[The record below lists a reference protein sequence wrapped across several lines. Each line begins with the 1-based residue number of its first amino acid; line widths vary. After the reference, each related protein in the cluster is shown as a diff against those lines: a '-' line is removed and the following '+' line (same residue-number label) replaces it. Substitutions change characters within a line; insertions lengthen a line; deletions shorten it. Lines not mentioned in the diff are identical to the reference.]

1 MEFQLS
7 RIDLMTVGSTS
18 MKSMKVLPN
27 PPNAKKMVQR
37 VAVADHSGVLT
48 CFQMKRSETVV
59 DFKTL
64 PGPKVERLELGG
76 AKGSL
81 QEKIFVSSGS
91 EVRGFTKRGKQ
102 FLMFETNLSDS
113 IKSMFVSGPDLH
125 ITGQYIYNM
134 YTNCQDTHFYLSCDK
149 INDMIGIPG
158 TGKDIF
164 PVLGCQDRV
173 LRVLSGS
180 ELLYEA
186 EVPGSPETLALFDI
200 MSGFGHNN
208 LIYGTKDGIIGLC
221 TVNKDN
227 PCHRWEIANS
237 NNLGGITAIDTYDV
251 NNDGVSELVI
261 ARDDGTVEVYSI
273 SEGQPKLITS
283 KNVSESITSI
293 GAGLITSAGHAD
305 VVVATYPGHVISL
318 TSQVK
323 SHVAQN
329 IISPSAKTKLD
340 DLKKDI
346 EDLKRQVLAEREKY
360 QKSAGSD
367 SAISAVVKFHVND
380 KFTLNPVDANYLLSI
395 EIQMPIE
402 NVLLQ
407 CDVPIDLLDVERNSA
422 VVSHSAC
429 DPEDKNYL
437 LATYRCQANTTR
449 LDVKVRSIEGQYG
462 TLQVYITPRIQPKTC
477 QLKQYQIKPLSL
489 HRRTHIIDSDRP
501 MNTLKLSGK
510 FSLGEVHSWIGYCIP
525 EVPDKC
531 PSGESIT
538 MFFQSTFLDTQL
550 ECNYRQGAVEFRSD
564 NISTISILKDVITK
578 LATQRK
584 IAVNITYELNEESIP
599 HSLRLIHPKLDE
611 QLLLAKK
618 VQLIDALK
626 ELSMHEPNLDF
637 LSPEYKDIIL
647 NADKLQA
654 AFKLQ
659 PCHLE
664 RLYGMITDLYID
676 KFKFKGLN
684 VKSKVPMLLEVL
696 DNYELETLVDFFEI
710 SAV

>member
-1 MEFQLS
+1 MELQLS
-7 RIDLMTVGSTS
+7 RIDLLTVGSTS
-18 MKSMKVLPN
+18 LKALKVLPN
-27 PPNAKKMVQR
+27 QPGKKIPQR
-37 VAVADHSGVLT
+37 LAVADHNGVLT
-48 CFQMKRSETVV
+48 CFQMKKSDVAV

-64 PGPKVERLELGG
+64 PGPKIDRLELGG
-76 AKGSL
+76 AVGSL
-81 QEKIFVSSGS
+81 QEKIFISSGS

-102 FLMFETNLSDS
+102 FLMFESNLSDS
-113 IKSMFVSGPDLH
+113 IKSMFVHGADLH
-125 ITGQYIYNM
+125 VTGQYIYNM
-134 YTNCQDTHFYLSCDK
+134 YHNCKDTHFYLSCDK
-149 INDMIGIPG
+149 INDMVGIPG
-158 TGKDIF
+158 TNQEIY

-186 EVPGSPETLALFDI
+186 EVPGAPETLALFDV

-208 LIYGTKDGIIGLC
+208 LVYGTRDGIIGLC
-221 TVNKDN
+221 TINKDN
-227 PCHRWEIANS
+227 PCHRWEIANI
-237 NNLGGITAIDTYDV
+237 NNLGGITAIDTYDI
-251 NNDGVSELVI
+251 NGDGVSELI
-261 ARDDGTVEVYSI
+261 AARDDGTVEIYTI
-273 SEGQPKLITS
+273 AEGQPKILTT
-283 KNVSESITSI
+283 KNVSESVTSV
-293 GAGLITSAGHAD
+293 GAGLITSTAHAD
-305 VVVATYPGHVISL
+305 VVISTYPGHLVSL
-318 TSQVK
+318 TTEAK
-323 SHVAQN
+323 SHAATNV
-329 IISPSAKTKLD
+329 IPPSTKTKID
-340 DLKKDI
+340 EMKHEIEELKK
-346 EDLKRQVLAEREKY
+346 QVMTEREKY

-380 KFTLNPVDANYLLSI
+380 KFVLNPIDANYLLSI

-407 CDVPIDLLDVERNSA
+407 CDVPIDLLDVEKNSA

-449 LDVKVRSIEGQYG
+449 LDVKIRSIEGQYG

-489 HRRTHIIDSDRP
+489 HRRTHIIDSERP
-501 MNTLKLSGK
+501 MNVLKLNGN

-531 PSGESIT
+531 PTGDTVT
-538 MFFQSTFLDTQL
+538 MYFQSTFLDTQL
-550 ECNYRQGAVEFRSD
+550 ECNYGQGIVEFKSD
-564 NISTISILKDVITK
+564 NISTISILKDVTTK

-584 IAVNITYELNEESIP
+584 IALNISYELCDQSIP

-626 ELSMHEPNLDF
+626 ELSMHEPSLDF
-637 LSPEYKDIIL
+637 LSPEYQDIIQ
-647 NADKLQA
+647 NAEQLQA

-696 DNYELETLVDFFEI
+696 DNYELESLVDFFEI